1 MLLDGSRFQSKL
13 NPIWNMLGYKML
25 SQIGTDTVQNTYIG
39 LLINFWNAVSQ
50 KKFWFS
56 KASGLLIFLSNPPFG
71 HSNKKKQSIISTIV
85 KKNVAKCGTI
95 TMTCSLQQFNWKYR
109 TSCNRKYAIE
119 QIQTHHVRKHFKTE
133 SSTTVPEIMSWPLEI
148 ILALCKMMYCYS
160 SKTGIINHR
169 DQ

>member
-56 KASGLLIFLSNPPFG
+56 KASGLLVFLSNPPFG

-95 TMTCSLQQFNWKYR
+95 TITCSLHQFN
-109 TSCNRKYAIE
+109 RKNQTIMQQEIHHWA
-119 QIQTHHVRKHFKTE
+119 IQTHHVRKHFKPE
-133 SSTTVPEIMSWPLEI
+133 ISTTVPEIMSWPLES

-160 SKTGIINHR
+160 SRTGIINHW